1 MSSSDE
7 EADETDFPSVMK
19 QRSRKIVLCLNYVL
33 LLSYLCIKTD
43 ISNENKLFLNLKFR
57 GQRSIQSKKLK
68 AQNVH

>member
-1 MSSSDE
+1 MKRI
-7 EADETDFPSVMK
+7 FFQLWK

-57 GQRSIQSKKLK
+57 GQRSIQSKKLEGK
-68 AQNVH
+68 NVH

>member
-1 MSSSDE
+1 ME
-7 EADETDFPSVMK
+7 RIFHQLWK
-19 QRSRKIVLCLNYVL
+19 QRNRKIVLSLNYVL

-68 AQNVH
+68 AQNIH